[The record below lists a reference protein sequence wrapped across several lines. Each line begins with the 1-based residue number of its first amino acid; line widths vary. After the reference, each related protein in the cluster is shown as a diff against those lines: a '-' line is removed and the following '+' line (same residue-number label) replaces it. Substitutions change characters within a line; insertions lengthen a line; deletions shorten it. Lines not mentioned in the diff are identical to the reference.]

1 VVTGANQGIGRAIVK
16 GLRRHLD
23 GAGMVYLTGRNQNR
37 IEAAVAELDPGGR
50 TVIAHRLDVRR
61 DEDVASFAA
70 AIGDRHGGVD
80 LVFSNAGYRR
90 SPESDRRAQVRPFV
104 DTNNLGATRMIRSL
118 GPLLR
123 PGGRFLITA
132 SDFGTLRGL
141 APRLHSCFDTDRM
154 SLDELDAAM
163 LRYVELVESGR
174 DVEEGWPESVNV
186 PSKIGQVAAARIFAR
201 LRSADARPDRMLIAA
216 ICPGLVD
223 TPTSRPWFTDMS
235 GAQTPDQAAAR
246 LLPLALEPI
255 RPERYGQLV
264 QFGHV
269 IPWHENGTDPY
280 RPDSLSAR
288 PQVRSNGRTACQ
300 SHPDIP
306 GRPEE

>member
-1 VVTGANQGIGRAIVK
+1 MAETPRIAVVTGANQGIGRAIVK
-16 GLRRHLD
+16 GLHQQLD
-23 GAGMVYLTGRNQNR
+23 GTGVVYLTGRNQER
-37 IEAAVAELDPGGR
+37 IEAAAVELDPQGR
-50 TVIAHRLDVRR
+50 TIVGHRLDVRSG
-61 DEDVASFAA
+61 EDVASFAA

-141 APRLHSCFDTDRM
+141 APHLHSCFDTDHI
-154 SLDELDAAM
+154 SLDDLDATM
-163 LRYVELVESGR
+163 LRYVELVESGH
-174 DVEEGWPESVNV
+174 DVDEGWPESVNV
-186 PSKIGQVAAARIFAR
+186 PSKIGQVAAARIYAR
-201 LRSADARPDRMLIAA
+201 LRATDARRHAILIAA

-235 GAQTPDQAAAR
+235 AAQTPDEAAAR

-255 RPERYGQLV
+255 RPEHYGQLV
-264 QFGHV
+264 QFGRV
-269 IPWHENGTDPY
+269 VPWH
-280 RPDSLSAR
+280 
-288 PQVRSNGRTACQ
+288 
-300 SHPDIP
+300 
-306 GRPEE
+306 